1 MKESVK
7 TFCRINGVEASE
19 SLAETLFNAYMESV
33 ANDDREHPTEF
44 NNAGDKNKLQF
55 PRELREQFE
64 RDCGFTDEELKIF
77 RLRAKGMSV
86 LQISFAM
93 QTDKELYGTEKV
105 ERRIRAIKDKIA
117 AAIE

>member
-19 SLAETLFNAYMESV
+19 SLAETLFEAYMESV
-33 ANDDREHPTEF
+33 ANDDREPP
-44 NNAGDKNKLQF
+44 KIKLQF

-93 QTDKELYGTEKV
+93 QTDTELYGTEKV

>member
-1 MKESVK
+1 MTTESI
-7 TFCRINGVEASE
+7 RR
-19 SLAETLFNAYMESV
+19 SLTTPGA
-33 ANDDREHPTEF
+33 
-44 NNAGDKNKLQF
+44 KNKLQF

-93 QTDKELYGTEKV
+93 QTDTELYGTEKV
-105 ERRIRAIKDKIA
+105 ERRIRAIKNKIA

>member
-33 ANDDREHPTEF
+33 ANDDREPPTEF
-44 NNAGDKNKLQF
+44 NNARELQF